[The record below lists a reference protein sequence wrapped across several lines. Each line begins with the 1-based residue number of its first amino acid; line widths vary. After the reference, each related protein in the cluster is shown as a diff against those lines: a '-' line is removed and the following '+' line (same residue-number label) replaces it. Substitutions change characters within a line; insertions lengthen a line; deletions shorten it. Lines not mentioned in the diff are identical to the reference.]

1 MDDNAFVPAQ
11 EPRHGNIHRID
22 ENRRPLKR
30 RGIASLAQYRCFPVL
45 KRHPEIIPCSRRASS
60 MSVVIPVI
68 IAGAL
73 IAQRKRSSSDGG
85 ALASSVAPGT
95 SLRQPGSQAGRQLR
109 ARSKRLVHA
118 RRPLVGNACGCFQ
131 VLSTLSQIT
140 RKPYAHRAT
149 ASNSDFTP

>member
-1 MDDNAFVPAQ
+1 
-11 EPRHGNIHRID
+11 
-22 ENRRPLKR
+22 
-30 RGIASLAQYRCFPVL
+30 
-45 KRHPEIIPCSRRASS
+45 

-95 SLRQPGSQAGRQLR
+95 SLRQPGRQLR

-149 ASNSDFTP
+149 ASSSEFTP